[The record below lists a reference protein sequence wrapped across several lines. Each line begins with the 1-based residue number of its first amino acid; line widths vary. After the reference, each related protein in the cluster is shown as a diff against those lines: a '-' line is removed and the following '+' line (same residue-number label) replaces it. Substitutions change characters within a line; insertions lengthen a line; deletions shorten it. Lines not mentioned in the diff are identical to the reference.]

1 MIPYTE
7 QVLTK
12 ECSDC
17 VEQFALI
24 REVIDK
30 ASFGQVITEECD
42 DCVKQFV
49 LIQEVIGEASFN
61 KVKKLSCHV
70 LCMAVGELFD
80 LKVEHGYY
88 MPGFEHSWCV
98 DRYGNIIDVYPW
110 GVIGGPILIAKIVAY
125 CMRLN
130 GLYRVNDNLAV
141 LKEPQTKEDAD
152 MARAEIAQLLEL
164 HKAT

>member
-1 MIPYTE
+1 MLSYTE

-24 REVIDK
+24 RK
-30 ASFGQVITEECD
+30 VITEECG
-42 DCVKQFV
+42 DCVEQFALV
-49 LIQEVIGEASFN
+49 QKVIGEASFEQ
-61 KVKKLSCHV
+61 VKKPSCHV
-70 LCMAVGELFD
+70 LCIAVGELFG

-98 DRYGNIIDVYPW
+98 DRCGNIIDVYPW

-130 GLYRVNDNLAV
+130 GLYEVNDNLAV
-141 LKEPQTKEDAD
+141 LKEPQTREDAD
-152 MARAEIAQLLEL
+152 TAKSEIAQLLEL
-164 HKAT
+164 YKAT